1 MSSIPMGTSGTPY
14 DPMEQLDVNIKRLEK
29 FQLEKS
35 QHPEQSETISPDEKE
50 LIFDTAEI
58 IKKIQISSF
67 ILLSPAIKR
76 KMNDLSMILQGIEFS
91 FKGIPLKQVELKQTE
106 LSRIRDEILSLKS
119 SMPSTQ
125 ESLSPSRVSHITEPS
140 TSTGITIERMPTS
153 HEPKST
159 SSEPKPTP
167 PKPKLTSP
175 VQNPNPSS
183 VLSGPKSESDDK
195 TTEEDELK
203 RRSEKVSSR
212 TEDSILSSPF
222 LKRPQPQAASSSSS
236 LNPNQE
242 PKNKEEDEY
251 TPFISASSL
260 TNAPSATSSSSSSS
274 LSGKVPRESSSSV
287 TQREAASAGS
297 GALTEVSGTQRE
309 LQLNYLTL
317 VTYCVQLQKF
327 RGELNRFLDSNITIP
342 RELKDRFLR
351 IGSSLLLTSAL
362 ANEIKQELEGTKL
375 SQNFSRLVTNIII
388 EIENFATEMKSFIE
402 KYPTIDI
409 NTVQDLTDK
418 TNVNSRQFEREV
430 YSANIGETWIGIAR
444 IIASI
449 DAVIE
454 TVKARMGTLRG
465 TFVPLRLQFNHLLD
479 TVGGQLKILEVLGR
493 GPLEGGEV
501 VDVERSLRSYVDFL
515 VLNNRFLL
523 SQLKDN
529 VDSSGTISNVID
541 KVSDLRIFILSL
553 IVKIIQ
559 SPHGN
564 EPEIIKIYHKLL
576 AVLKDCNIGEE
587 IPGEVLDDLFSS
599 SLDPEDILLAL
610 DNVIFNMP
618 SIVANIRAKADYKI
632 LIARSLDRVVSGL
645 KEVLNDLIRAKEFIK
660 FTE

>member
-1 MSSIPMGTSGTPY
+1 MSSISMGTSGTPY
-14 DPMEQLDVNIKRLEK
+14 DPMEQLDVNIKRLEEL
-29 FQLEKS
+29 QLKKG
-35 QHPEQSETISPDEKE
+35 QHPEQSETISPAEKE
-50 LIFDTAEI
+50 LIFDTAKI
-58 IKKIQISSF
+58 IKEIQISSF
-67 ILLSPAIKR
+67 KLPPDLQR
-76 KMNDLSMILQGIEFS
+76 KMNDLGREFRGIELS

-106 LSRIRDEILSLKS
+106 LSRIRDKILSLKPS
-119 SMPSTQ
+119 KPSTQ
-125 ESLSPSRVSHITEPS
+125 ESLSPSRVSHIKEPS

-159 SSEPKPTP
+159 SSEPKPTS

-183 VLSGPKSESDDK
+183 VLSVPKSESEDK
-195 TTEEDELK
+195 TVEEDEK
-203 RRSEKVSSR
+203 RRFEKVSSR
-212 TEDSILSSPF
+212 TEGSILSSPL

-236 LNPNQE
+236 LNPKQE
-242 PKNKEEDEY
+242 AQNKEDDEY
-251 TPFISASSL
+251 TPFMSARLAS
-260 TNAPSATSSSSSSS
+260 NAPSATSSSSSSS
-274 LSGKVPRESSSSV
+274 LSGNVPRESSSSV

-297 GALTEVSGTQRE
+297 GPLTEVSETQRA

-375 SQNFSRLVTNIII
+375 SPNFSRLVTNIIM
-388 EIENFATEMKSFIE
+388 EIEDFATEMKSFIE

-409 NTVQDLTDK
+409 NTVQDLKDK
-418 TNVNSRQFEREV
+418 TDVNSRQFEREV
-430 YSANIGETWIGIAR
+430 YSANIGETWIGVAR

-465 TFVPLRLQFNHLLD
+465 TFDPLRLQFNHLLD
-479 TVGGQLKILEVLGR
+479 TVGGQLTILEAVGR
-493 GPLEGGEV
+493 GPLAEG
-501 VDVERSLRSYVDFL
+501 ERSLRGYVDFL
-515 VLNNRFLL
+515 VLNNRVLL

-559 SPHGN
+559 SPHSN

-599 SLDPEDILLAL
+599 SLNPEDTLLAL

-632 LIARSLDRVVSGL
+632 LIARSLDKVVSGL